1 MCCRHGNGGLTGRAA
16 GPPSVLAPWF
26 SPSALS
32 SRLPGDLTVDFPMPG
47 LPSGSV
53 TRRFPLPRAAQV
65 YQLLCQ
71 GVRLH
76 APAVHAVPRGLCAL
90 QDPPA
95 PRQDQVL
102 QVHLGAL
109 HGGARTSRA
118 GEAARGPWTLKGL
131 RDTHRGRARPSAGRG
146 AGGREGRAALLL
158 KSAAPGPEAWSQATR
173 AP

>member
-1 MCCRHGNGGLTGRAA
+1 M
-16 GPPSVLAPWF
+16 LAPWF

-109 HGGARTSRA
+109 HGRARTSRA
-118 GEAARGPWTLKGL
+118 GQAARGPWTLKGL
-131 RDTHRGRARPSAGRG
+131 RNAHHGRARPSAGRG

-158 KSAAPGPEAWSQATR
+158 KWAAPGPEAWSQATR